1 LIDKDK
7 HIPVMINE
15 VLEILDPQKGGL
27 YVDATFGQ
35 GGYSKEILK
44 KANCQLIALDRDH
57 DSKLFSIPIKKQ
69 FGQNFNFFNERFS
82 NIDLIL
88 NKINK
93 SLINGIVFDL
103 GTSSTQLNKSE
114 RGFSF
119 NKSGPL
125 DMRMGCQ
132 NDNKLTAELIVNEF
146 SEKQLSDIFF
156 NYGEERNSYK
166 ISKSIIQE
174 RKSKRILNTIQ
185 LKEIISK
192 SGIKISNFKINP
204 ATKVFQALR
213 IYVNNELK
221 ELEIALEKSIK
232 YLKKNS
238 KIIIISFHSL
248 EDRIVKNFFK
258 FNSGLIENT
267 YKHLP
272 SNIEFSNQ
280 KLKILTKKPK
290 TASKTEV
297 KYNPRSRSA
306 KLRAAERI

>member
-1 LIDKDK
+1 
-7 HIPVMINE
+7 MINE

-69 FGQNFNFFNERFS
+69 FGLNFNFFNERFS

-166 ISKSIIQE
+166 ISKNIIQE
-174 RKSKRILNTIQ
+174 RKSKRIVNTIQ

-221 ELEIALEKSIK
+221 ELEIALKKSIK

-280 KLKILTKKPK
+280 KLKILTKKPL

>member
-1 LIDKDK
+1 
-7 HIPVMINE
+7 MINE

-69 FGQNFNFFNERFS
+69 FGLNFNFFNERFS

-166 ISKSIIQE
+166 ISKNIIQE
-174 RKSKRILNTIQ
+174 RKSKRIVNTIQ

-221 ELEIALEKSIK
+221 ELEIALKKSIK
-232 YLKKNS
+232 YLKKDS

-258 FNSGLIENT
+258 VNSGFIANT

-272 SNIEFSNQ
+272 SDINFSSP

-290 TASKTEV
+290 TASKIEV